1 MSFWDD
7 LKDLFKT
14 DDQKDEEQKRRLA
27 EAKEGEQE
35 LEKQLAELDKKY
47 KESKPAKTYDVDSI
61 FPRDSGLKEVEYTP
75 RSDEDILNSA
85 TKENEYQKAKEKN
98 KVESGFESSLS
109 ALDKSK
115 SQADKSLKES
125 FADLEKVYNELRQK
139 AENDAIKRGV
149 ARSSI
154 IMSQLGNLDEAKMLS
169 AGEIESAYRSTIGD
183 INTKINSLEQ
193 ERENALSE
201 LDLKYASELANRIA
215 DLKAERDETALQYE
229 KYNNQ
234 IREQQTKY
242 ETQRQKNIEKYLS
255 DKAAEEKVA
264 EKTQE
269 AYEKEHGYTGEKLAE
284 YENRYNLAYDFYMS
298 LSPDIAVNALKTA
311 NSMKYY
317 LGNYYDKLLT
327 ELKSRVTTING
338 TRRTYW

>member
-14 DDQKDEEQKRRLA
+14 DGQKDDEQKRKLA
-27 EAKEGEQE
+27 EAKAGEQE
-35 LEKQLAELDKKY
+35 LEKQLAELDKKFNA
-47 KESKPAKTYDVDSI
+47 SKPTKTYDVDSI
-61 FPRDSGLKEVEYTP
+61 FPKDSGLREIEYTP
-75 RSDEDILNSA
+75 RTDDDIVNSA
-85 TKENEYQKAKEKN
+85 TKEIDYQKGKEKN
-98 KVESGFESSLS
+98 KVESGFESSIS
-109 ALDKSK
+109 ALEKSK
-115 SQADKSLKES
+115 SQADKSLRES
-125 FADLEKVYNELRQK
+125 YADLEKVYNELRQK

-154 IMSQLGNLDEAKMLS
+154 IMSKLGNLDEAKMLS
-169 AGEIESAYRSTIGD
+169 AGEIESAYNETIGD
-183 INTKINSLEQ
+183 INTKINGLEQ
-193 ERENALSE
+193 DRENALLK
-201 LDLKYASELANRIA
+201 LDLKYASELTNRIA
-215 DLKAERDETALQYE
+215 DLKADRDSVVAQYE

-234 IREQQTKY
+234 IREKQTKY
-242 ETQRQKNIEKYLS
+242 ETQRQQNIEKYLS
-255 DKAAEEKVA
+255 DKAAEEKAA
-264 EKTQE
+264 EKAQE
-269 AYEKEHGYTGEKLAE
+269 AYEKAHGYTGEKLAE

-327 ELKSRVTTING
+327 ELKSRVTNING